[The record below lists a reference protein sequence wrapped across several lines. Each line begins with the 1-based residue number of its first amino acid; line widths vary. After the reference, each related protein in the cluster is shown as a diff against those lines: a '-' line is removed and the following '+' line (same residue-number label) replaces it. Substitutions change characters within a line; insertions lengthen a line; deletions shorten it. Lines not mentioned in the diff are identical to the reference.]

1 MTTRTTR
8 KEKVFKNMLMDHKNI
23 NNVCGIPNTPVGRSL
38 PKKAAVA
45 ATPTKKKEVILA
57 NRDQLKD
64 LIDRLAVLIELL
76 ACLYFIKV

>member
-8 KEKVFKNMLMDHKNI
+8 KEKAFKNMLMDHKNI

-45 ATPTKKKEVILA
+45 ATPAKKK
-57 NRDQLKD
+57 K
-64 LIDRLAVLIELL
+64 
-76 ACLYFIKV
+76 